1 MARGDARTKAYWLA
15 GNPNAP
21 ITNAEV
27 TELGSISE
35 TDFGVVSDLTATA
48 TEINNMC
55 DASGRLVTL
64 DSTPVSL
71 TAAAHGER
79 VMLLSKADGIVAT
92 LPAAT
97 GTGVKYTFL
106 VKTTVT
112 SNAYDIKVD
121 SASATIDG
129 TAYTL
134 QDGGD
139 TIVAFETA
147 GTSDAV
153 RMDGTT
159 QGGIIGDKVEFIDVG
174 TNLWHVNVFNSAT
187 GTEASPFE
195 ALVS

>member
-1 MARGDARTKAYWLA
+1 MAQGQTKGKYWLA
-15 GNPNAP
+15 NNPNAQ
-21 ITNAEV
+21 ITNDEV
-27 TELGSISE
+27 TELGTIDE

-48 TEINNMC
+48 TEINNVC
-55 DASGRLVTL
+55 DASSRLVTL
-64 DSTPVSL
+64 DAATVSI
-71 TAAAHGER
+71 TAATHGDR
-79 VMLLSKADGIVAT
+79 IMLFDKDDGVVAT
-92 LPAAT
+92 LPAAS
-97 GTGVKYTFL
+97 GTGVRYTFL

-112 SNAYDIKVD
+112 SNAYDISVD
-121 SASATIDG
+121 SSSATIDG

-139 TIVAFETA
+139 TIVAFETVGA
-147 GTSDAV
+147 SDSV

-174 TNLWHVNVFNSAT
+174 TNLWHVNVWNSAT

>member
-1 MARGDARTKAYWLA
+1 MPSGDKAKYWLG
-15 GNPNAP
+15 GNPDAE
-21 ITNAEV
+21 ISDAEV
-27 TELGSISE
+27 KELGTISE

-64 DSTPVSL
+64 DSTPVSI
-71 TAAAHGER
+71 TAATHGER
-79 VMLLSKADGIVAT
+79 IMLLDKADGVICT
-92 LPAAT
+92 LPAAS

-112 SNAYDIKVD
+112 SNNYDIKVD

-129 TAYTL
+129 IAYTA
-134 QDGGD
+134 QDSGD

-147 GTSDAV
+147 ATSDAV
-153 RMDGTT
+153 RLDGTT

>member
-1 MARGDARTKAYWLA
+1 MAQTKGKYWLA
-15 GNPNAP
+15 GHSDTE
-21 ITNAEV
+21 ITYDEV
-27 TELGSISE
+27 KELATISE

-55 DASGRLVTL
+55 DASSRLVTL
-64 DSTPVSL
+64 DSTPVSI
-71 TAAAHGER
+71 TAATHGER
-79 VMLLSKADGIVAT
+79 IMLFHKADGVVCT

-121 SASATIDG
+121 SASATMDG
-129 TAYTL
+129 IAYTA

-147 GTSDAV
+147 ATSDSV
-153 RMDGTT
+153 RMEGTT
-159 QGGIIGDKVEFIDVG
+159 QGGIIGDKVVLIDVG